1 MRLVVH
7 LHPARTR
14 PILRPLLSS
23 SPHQF
28 PASGKPDATIS
39 AASAWPRSSFLA
51 QQTRAA
57 RLASRLI
64 LSRSAP
70 LPVFPRHSRF
80 QVLSHGHAQHSRRQ
94 TRPSAERRYHPPTR
108 QSEALPQYPKSNSAA
123 PDSPHAAA
131 PLPSPAP
138 WCTSSPP
145 AGPTF
150 LATSFALPHVRRL
163 RKNETGCTRF
173 VSSSCALRACIAR
186 MVGSADVTRSAS
198 RCSNGGRARP
208 LRRAA

>member
-14 PILRPLLSS
+14 PILKPLLSS

-57 RLASRLI
+57 RLASRSI
-64 LSRSAP
+64 RSRSAP

-80 QVLSHGHAQHSRRQ
+80 QAPFHGQAQSSRRR
-94 TRPSAERRYHPPTR
+94 TRPPAEQRCHPPTR

-123 PDSPHAAA
+123 RGSPRVVA

-145 AGPTF
+145 ADPTF
-150 LATSFALPHVRRL
+150 LATSFALPYVRRL

-173 VSSSCALRACIAR
+173 VSSSCALRAK
-186 MVGSADVTRSAS
+186 
-198 RCSNGGRARP
+198 
-208 LRRAA
+208 